1 MRRALLGCAMIE
13 QGDATIQ
20 DVEEA
25 QALTIGNVV
34 DCLRVLDLYLTGRVT
49 RRVPEDDHSEIR
61 QLVLDSTS
69 WRARL
74 SDDVGTVLVISK
86 PVARRKY
93 VHLDRNSAISDEVLE
108 GWRLIDSIES
118 IPDANLTPS
127 GQELTRLA
135 RKEKVFDFQSKIER
149 DRELREAHLRH
160 LQEED
165 ES

>member
-13 QGDATIQ
+13 QGDATAQ
-20 DVEEA
+20 EVEEA
-25 QALTIGNVV
+25 QALTISNVV

-49 RRVPEDDHSEIR
+49 LRKPENDHREVR
-61 QLVLDSTS
+61 QLVLDGTS
-69 WRARL
+69 WNARL

-108 GWRLIDSIES
+108 GWRLIDSNES

-127 GQELTRLA
+127 GQELAVMA
-135 RKEKVFDFQSKIER
+135 RKEKVFDLKAKVER
-149 DRELREAHLRH
+149 ERELREAHERH
-160 LQEED
+160 LREED